1 MHRASLHVG
10 PRVPSPALDVP
21 ALAERSEMTTPAEPV
36 RAWTGD
42 EAARAGLRRMG
53 VRPPLRDYLAGLWS
67 RREFAVLVPLGDMRQ
82 RSMDTALGG
91 AWHLLNPLIQAG
103 IYYLLFGVILQQRG
117 GIENYAAW
125 LIVGLFTYAFTQKAV
140 QSSSRIIVAKAQML
154 RSLNF
159 PAAILPISVNLSE
172 LLAHLPALLVM
183 VGLVA
188 ATGVAP
194 AATWLLI
201 PALTGLQLLFN
212 LGLSLMTARLTV
224 HFRDMDHL
232 LSHLL
237 RIWFYFS
244 GILFPVTLA
253 PEGILR
259 TLLTVNPPHTF
270 IAVARGLLLDGRVDG
285 TALAWAVGWTA
296 LSVLAGG
303 VWFHRHEGRYA
314 NAA

>member
-1 MHRASLHVG
+1 VSRLAS
-10 PRVPSPALDVP
+10 PRP
-21 ALAERSEMTTPAEPV
+21 
-36 RAWTGD
+36 WTSA
-42 EAARAGLRRMG
+42 EAAAAGLHPMG
-53 VRPPLRDYLAGLWS
+53 VRPPFRAYLAGLWS
-67 RREFAVLVPLGDMRQ
+67 RREFALLVPLGDMRQ
-82 RSMDTALGG
+82 RSMDTVLGG

-117 GIENYAAW
+117 GVENYAAW
-125 LIVGLFTYAFTQKAV
+125 LIVGLFIFSFTQKAV
-140 QSSSRIIVAKAQML
+140 QSSARIVVVKAQML

-159 PAAILPISVNLSE
+159 PAAILPLSVNLSE

-183 VGLVA
+183 VGIVA

-194 AATWLLI
+194 AATWLLL
-201 PALTGLQLLFN
+201 PVLTVLQLVFN
-212 LGLSLMTARLTV
+212 LGLSLVAARLTV

-232 LSHLL
+232 LTHVL

-253 PEGILR
+253 PEGPIR
-259 TLLTVNPPHTF
+259 TLLTLNPSHTF
-270 IAVARGLLLDGRVDG
+270 IAVARGLLLDGRVDT
-285 TALAWAVGWTA
+285 TALAWATGWT
-296 LSVLAGG
+296 VLAIVAGG

>member
-1 MHRASLHVG
+1 MLGSH
-10 PRVPSPALDVP
+10 
-21 ALAERSEMTTPAEPV
+21 AERPSVMSAPGSGVT
-36 RAWTGD
+36 WTA
-42 EAARAGLRRMG
+42 EAAERAGLRRMG
-53 VRPPLRDYLAGLWS
+53 VRPPLRGYLSGLWA
-67 RREFAVLVPLGDMRQ
+67 RREFALLVPLGDMRQ
-82 RSMDTALGG
+82 RSMDTVLGG

-103 IYYLLFGVILQQRG
+103 IYYVLFGVILQQRG

-125 LIVGLFTYAFTQKAV
+125 LIVGLFVFAFTQKSV

-159 PAAILPISVNLSE
+159 PAAILPLSVNLSE
-172 LLAHLPALLVM
+172 LLAHLPALVVM
-183 VGLVA
+183 VALVL

-194 AATWLLI
+194 AATWLLLPI
-201 PALTGLQLLFN
+201 LTVLQLVFN
-212 LGLSLMTARLTV
+212 LGLSLAVARLTV

-253 PEGILR
+253 PEGPLR

-270 IAVARGLLLDGRVDG
+270 IAVARGLLLDGRVDVS
-285 TALAWAVGWTA
+285 ALAWAGGWTA
-296 LSVLAGG
+296 VSIVAGG
-303 VWFHRHEGRYA
+303 LWFHRHEGRYA

>member
-1 MHRASLHVG
+1 MPGLPGA
-10 PRVPSPALDVP
+10 
-21 ALAERSEMTTPAEPV
+21 
-36 RAWTGD
+36 RAWTGAD
-42 EAARAGLRRMG
+42 AAAVGLRPMG
-53 VRPPLRDYLAGLWS
+53 VRPAVREYLTGLWA
-67 RREFAVLVPLGDMRQ
+67 RREFALLVPLGDMRQ
-82 RSMDTALGG
+82 RSMDTVLGG

-159 PAAILPISVNLSE
+159 PAAILPLSVNLSE

-183 VGLVA
+183 VGIVA

-194 AATWLLI
+194 AWAWLLL
-201 PALTGLQLLFN
+201 PALTALQLVFN
-212 LGLSLMTARLTV
+212 LGLSLITSRLTV

-253 PEGILR
+253 PEGPMR

-270 IAVARGLLLDGRVDG
+270 IAVARGLLLEGRVD
-285 TALAWAVGWTA
+285 TVALAWATGWTVVA
-296 LSVLAGG
+296 ILAGG
-303 VWFHRHEGRYA
+303 AWFHRHEGRYA

>member
-1 MHRASLHVG
+1 MTCRGATPLGVDTDAGCAREPEAGVTTSPLSV
-10 PRVPSPALDVP
+10 PRWDGDA
-21 ALAERSEMTTPAEPV
+21 AE
-36 RAWTGD
+36 
-42 EAARAGLRRMG
+42 RAGLRRMG
-53 VRPPLRDYLAGLWS
+53 VRPRFGDYLTGLWA
-67 RREFAVLVPLGDMRQ
+67 RREFAMLVPLGDMRQ
-82 RSMDTALGG
+82 RSMDTVLGG

-140 QSSSRIIVAKAQML
+140 QSSSRIIVVKAQML

-183 VGLVA
+183 VGIVA
-188 ATGVAP
+188 ATGAP
-194 AATWLLI
+194 PALTWLLL
-201 PALTGLQLLFN
+201 PVLTALQLVFN
-212 LGLSLMTARLTV
+212 LGLSLITSRLTV

-253 PEGILR
+253 PEGPLR
-259 TLLTVNPPHTF
+259 TLLTINPPHTF
-270 IAVARGLLLDGRVDG
+270 IAVARGLLLDGRVDAV
-285 TALAWAVGWTA
+285 ALIWAAGWAVA
-296 LSVLAGG
+296 SIVLGG
-303 VWFHRHEGRYA
+303 AWFHRHEGRYA